1 MAEPVAM
8 QYWGTQAPIRLV
20 VLFALTAYTYFG
32 RSPVPQSSPF
42 GNSKYHHMGP
52 GDSLKNGLLFTW
64 AFLEMGVWFLVFLSL
79 REERRQ
85 TPVRM
90 EWRREVD

>member
-1 MAEPVAM
+1 
-8 QYWGTQAPIRLV
+8 
-20 VLFALTAYTYFG
+20 
-32 RSPVPQSSPF
+32 
-42 GNSKYHHMGP
+42 
-52 GDSLKNGLLFTW
+52 
-64 AFLEMGVWFLVFLSL
+64 LEMDVWFLVFLSL